1 MKADYPTIRVF
12 KTDETFGYLWLK
24 YVTGFNLEQ
33 HCAKC
38 LLGEYSSAFQFGRQ
52 TTALHNEELNEHPA
66 RYYYLCGVTK
76 PYRWMKNLHVAFE
89 YAEGEILEY
98 KDEKTYILIE
108 NARQIPIVAQKQ
120 YMTIH
125 GGTPSY
131 NTCRNWRFAYQMTY
145 GNSGED
151 K

>member
-1 MKADYPTIRVF
+1 MKIDYPIIKTF
-12 KTDETFGYLWLK
+12 KTEETFSYLWLK

-33 HCAKC
+33 HCARC

-52 TTALHNEELNEHPA
+52 TTALHNEELNEHAA

-76 PYRWMKNLHVAFE
+76 PYRWIKNLHVAFE
-89 YAEGEILEY
+89 YAEGEALEY
-98 KDEKTYILIE
+98 KDDKTYILIE

-120 YMTIH
+120 YMTSH
-125 GGTPSY
+125 GENPSY

-145 GNSGED
+145 GYKN